1 MNLFAQFETR
11 LHGILADLQT
21 AGVLPPGAGFDNVT
35 VEPPRDAAHGDI
47 ATNAAMVLCKQAGMP
62 PRDLAAQIVDRLAVE
77 TDIQGVVIAGPGFVN
92 VTFEK
97 EVWSGLVPAILAA
110 GEAYGVADIGNGL
123 AVNLEY
129 VSANPTGPMQVCHA
143 RGAVFVDALALLLV
157 LVVFTVLRDY
167 YINDAGSLVD
177 VLARSALLRAR
188 EALGEDIGEIPAGL
202 YPGD

>member
-21 AGVLPPGAGFDNVT
+21 AGVLPPEAGFDNVT

-62 PRDLAAQIVDRLAVE
+62 PRDLAAQIVDRLAAE
-77 TDIQGVVIAGPGFVN
+77 TDIQGADIAGPGFVN
-92 VTFEK
+92 VTFKK

-129 VSANPTGPMQVCHA
+129 VRPT
-143 RGAVFVDALALLLV
+143 
-157 LVVFTVLRDY
+157 
-167 YINDAGSLVD
+167 
-177 VLARSALLRAR
+177 
-188 EALGEDIGEIPAGL
+188 
-202 YPGD
+202 